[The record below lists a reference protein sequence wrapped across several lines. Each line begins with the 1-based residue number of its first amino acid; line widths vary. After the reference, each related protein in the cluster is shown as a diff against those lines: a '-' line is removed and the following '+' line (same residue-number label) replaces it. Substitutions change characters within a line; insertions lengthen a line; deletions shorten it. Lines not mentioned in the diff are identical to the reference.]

1 MTEKPQSAKGITA
14 MSAVAALKPQPRTIF
29 MAKAD
34 APAGTRKFEVTCS
47 TCNLRELCLTG
58 CVESVDI
65 ERVENIVYARRRVK
79 RGESLYKSGDAFNAV
94 YALRSGF
101 FKTSLAG
108 EDGREQVTGFSMAG
122 ELLGLDGIGSGA
134 YNGTATAL
142 EDSEVCVM
150 PYALIEEM
158 SREVPAL
165 QRQLHAV
172 LAREIVRDHGV
183 MMLLGSMRAEER
195 LATFLLNLSKR
206 FVRRGYSSSDFHL
219 RMTRE
224 ELGSYLGLKL
234 ETVSRLFS
242 QFQKDGLIE
251 VNQKH
256 VRIVDIAGLA
266 RILAIR

>member
-1 MTEKPQSAKGITA
+1 MNATVIAIKPSF
-14 MSAVAALKPQPRTIF
+14 KPVNH
-29 MAKAD
+29 
-34 APAGTRKFEVTCS
+34 KFEVSCAS
-47 TCNLRELCLTG
+47 CNLRELCLPAG
-58 CVESVDI
+58 LCVDDL

-79 RGESLYKSGDAFNAV
+79 RGETLFIAGAEFGAV
-94 YALRSGF
+94 YAIRSGF
-101 FKTSLAG
+101 FKSSVLDR
-108 EDGREQVTGFSMAG
+108 EGREQVTGFFMGG
-122 ELLGLDGIGSGA
+122 ELIGLDGLGTGS
-134 YNGTATAL
+134 YNATAVAL
-142 EDSEVCVM
+142 EDGEVCVL
-150 PYALIEEM
+150 PYARIEKL
-158 SREVPAL
+158 SHEVPAL
-165 QRQLHAV
+165 QRHLHAV

-183 MMLLGSMRAEER
+183 MLLLGSMRAEER

-206 FVRRGYSSSDFHL
+206 FVRRGYSASDFHL